1 MGCGLAK
8 TVPPQQLSDNEI
20 TILQPV
26 GSLFFAG
33 TAELESLLPEVG
45 EARHAVVILRLR
57 VYDEVGSTF
66 LRLVENYAAKLA
78 ATMVA

>member
-1 MGCGLAK
+1 LIESA
-8 TVPPQQLSDNEI
+8 PPSQLKSHEI
-20 TILQPV
+20 PILQPV

-33 TAELESLLPEVG
+33 TAELEGLLPGVG

-66 LRLVENYAAKLA
+66 LRWWKIMPQSWQRMMAA
-78 ATMVA
+78 